1 MASTL
6 IRRCRVLALGLLLVH
21 GAAFGVELR
30 VPQYPG
36 ATQTVPLP
44 RSLPT
49 GIRMFRAG
57 IASPAFNAQTC
68 ASFLEAIYDNLW
80 RASPSHFDLEEVKQ
94 HAGTLV
100 REIFIAKLDLRRQ
113 LARLEAAGPVPPA
126 CVAAL
131 RHTLRASLFMG
142 EYVAEHFL
150 PAARADRVFAG
161 GAPSFLVN
169 PDFGSR
175 FALESGDVLLSR
187 GDAFVSAAIARLG
200 DVDGNFSHVALVY
213 VDPASR
219 GVFTIEAHI
228 EIGAVV
234 APLEKYLTDGKSR
247 ALVFRQK
254 DPALAAEAARV
265 MVERVKKAS
274 AGGRNV
280 PYDFGMVMDG
290 KQADAELFCSEVASL
305 GYAIASG
312 GGLRMPRYRTV
323 LRMKNDAFLKAIGIA
338 AEESFAPSDL
348 EVETRFEL
356 VAEWRNLGKTQRS
369 RMTDAVITQ
378 IYAMM
383 DEKGYELRNP
393 VGDAIKRDLVYTA
406 RRLPL
411 FSALLKERFPRN
423 MPRATLGMMLALD
436 RTAEAMLAQLE
447 QANVAQVARTGMAM
461 TGAEMRAFLR
471 ALPDALFHDT
481 FRPAG

>member
-1 MASTL
+1 VLEPRFAGMA
-6 IRRCRVLALGLLLVH
+6 VLSLLLAH
-21 GAAFGVELR
+21 GTAVADVAPLR
-30 VPQYPG
+30 VPKAPG
-36 ATQTVPLP
+36 SAESIELP
-44 RSLPT
+44 RSLRS

-57 IASPAFNAQTC
+57 IQSPAFNAATC
-68 ASFLEAIYDNLW
+68 ASFLGEIYANLW
-80 RASPSHFDLEEVKQ
+80 RASPAHFDLGEAKR
-94 HAGTLV
+94 HAGALV
-100 REIFIAKLDLRRQ
+100 QDIFEAKIELRRQ
-113 LARLEAAGPVPPA
+113 LARMEASSPVPPA
-126 CVAAL
+126 CVNAM
-131 RHTLRASLFMG
+131 RDTLRASLFMG
-142 EYVAEHFL
+142 EYIAEHFL

-175 FALESGDVLLSR
+175 FALASGDVLLSR